1 MDTGKKLAA
10 EFLGTLPLELAI
22 REMADSGKPTVVGA
36 PDSRAAEIYR
46 TIARRV
52 AVKVA
57 ERAKDMTH
65 KFPNIVVQNT

>member
-1 MDTGKKLAA
+1 
-10 EFLGTLPLELAI
+10 
-22 REMADSGKPTVVGA
+22 MADSGKPTVVGA

-46 TIARRV
+46 GIARRV

-57 ERAKDMTH
+57 EKAKDMTS